1 MDILKTVHYVRDVP
15 YITQDLAQS
24 GVEFVTREKGHY
36 RSQFSKM
43 NINTNE
49 RTYLLRD
56 KNAHQDPNVATDRDF
71 IRPST
76 SPWGAPVLYVKKKDG
91 YFRMCINYRELNK
104 LTVKNRYP
112 LPRIDDLFDQLQGLH
127 VDPAMIEAVKNL
139 ASSTTPTEI
148 HQFLGL
154 VSYYRRLIKY
164 FTKIAKSLTILTQK
178 DKKFVYG
185 DEQEM
190 AFQILKQKLCEAPI
204 FALPERNND
213 FVVYCNASIQGLG
226 AVLIEREKLSLM
238 HLGNSNLMKKTI
250 PLMISN

>member
-1 MDILKTVHYVRDVP
+1 RFQELTVLCHNLVPNNEKLMEVFIGGLPRSIEGNVTALKPQTLEEAINIAQRDVP
-15 YITQDLAQS
+15 YIIQDLAQS

-36 RSQFSKM
+36 RSQFLKM

-56 KNAHQDPNVATDRDF
+56 KNAHQDPNVVT
-71 IRPST
+71 
-76 SPWGAPVLYVKKKDG
+76 
-91 YFRMCINYRELNK
+91 
-104 LTVKNRYP
+104 
-112 LPRIDDLFDQLQGLH
+112 GLH
-127 VDPAMIEAVKNL
+127 VDPAKIEAVKNL
-139 ASSTTPTEI
+139 ASPTTPTEI

-154 VSYYRRLIKY
+154 
-164 FTKIAKSLTILTQK
+164 
-178 DKKFVYG
+178 G

-204 FALPERNND
+204 LALPEGNND
-213 FVVYCNASIQGLG
+213 FVVYCNASILGLG

-250 PLMISN
+250 PLTISN